1 VTQQP
6 VKENTMAGHTENAI
20 VINAPMDLVWEMTND
35 VASWPQLYSEYAAAE
50 ILERSGSTVRFRL
63 TMHPDE
69 DGNVWSWVSERTAD
83 PATREVRARR
93 IETGPFEYMNIYWAY
108 HEVPG
113 GVEMRWVQDFHMKPQ
128 APADDSGMTAY
139 LNRNTQV
146 QMTRIKRLVEEAART
161 RATDGTAQ
169 QATSA

>member
-1 VTQQP
+1 
-6 VKENTMAGHTENAI
+6 MAGHTENAI

-63 TMHPDE
+63 TMHPDG

-83 PATREVRARR
+83 PAKREVRARR

-108 HEVPG
+108 HEVTG

-128 APADDSGMTAY
+128 APADDNGMTAY

-146 QMTRIKRLVEEAART
+146 QMTRIKRPVEEAART
-161 RATDGTAQ
+161 MAAEGTARR
-169 QATSA
+169 AAPA